1 MTYLCCKFQNIMNK
15 IEILQHTIVAHKM
28 TEELMKLYNSTM
40 PQVAKCISCLNEQR
54 QGNYIS
60 NPYLIAPSYSYF
72 QSMRRI
78 MIVGQETYC
87 WLGEILDG
95 KFSPE
100 TSVETLMKLYDL
112 FSNNQSRG
120 YNSPY
125 WNLVNLLQSI
135 AKENGIGVVTN
146 NLAKVG
152 FNHSTGYDPT
162 ANAEFDMVF
171 REEIRI
177 CEPDAILFLSGPN
190 YDNLIRQRL
199 GDFFAEPCI
208 DALSARKCARLNFP
222 NNTDL
227 SDMLIFR
234 TYHPGYLQR
243 VKNRFVWAKQISE
256 FLIAIITNFGS
267 IR

>member
-1 MTYLCCKFQNIMNK
+1 MDTKK
-15 IEILQHTIVAHKM
+15 ILQHTIVAHKM
-28 TEELMKLYNSTM
+28 IEELLKLYNSIM
-40 PQVAKCISCLNEQR
+40 PQVAKCISRLNEQR

-60 NPYLIAPSYSYF
+60 NPYLIAPAYSYF
-72 QSMRRI
+72 QSTRRI
-78 MIVGQETYC
+78 MIVGQETNC

-100 TSVETLMKLYDL
+100 TPVETLMKLYDL
-112 FSNNQSRG
+112 FSNDQNRG

-125 WNLVNLLQSI
+125 WNFVNLLQSI
-135 AKENGIGVVTN
+135 AEKNGIGVVTN

-177 CEPDAILFLSGPN
+177 CKPDAILFLTGPN
-190 YDNLIRQRL
+190 YDNLIKQRL
-199 GDFFAEPCI
+199 GDFITEPCI
-208 DALSARKCARLNFP
+208 DTLPVRKCAKLSFP
-222 NNTDL
+222 NNTYL
-227 SDMLIFR
+227 SDMVIIR

-243 VKNRFVWAKQISE
+243 VKNRYDWVKQIYESLKI
-256 FLIAIITNFGS
+256 FATNLDS
-267 IR
+267 VK